1 LESTKKILVIDDEID
16 SNPSLK
22 LVLEDNGFNV
32 DVFKDP
38 LLALES
44 LKPSLYDL
52 LIIDTN
58 MRKIDGLVLYDEIE
72 KIDDKA
78 RVCFLKA
85 SQTYAYKFKL
95 MISISMPGLN

>member
-1 LESTKKILVIDDEID
+1 LKSSKKILVVDDEID

-22 LVLEDNGFNV
+22 LVFEENGFKV

-44 LKPSLYDL
+44 LRPNFYDL

-58 MRKIDGLVLYDEIE
+58 MSKINGLTLYDEIK
-72 KIDDKA
+72 KIDDRA
-78 RVCFLKA
+78 RVCFLTA
-85 SQTYAYKFKL
+85 SQTYAYGF
-95 MISISMPGLN
+95 S

>member
-1 LESTKKILVIDDEID
+1 LRLAKKILVVDDEID

-22 LVLEDNGFNV
+22 LVLEENGFKV

-38 LLALES
+38 LSALENI
-44 LKPSLYDL
+44 KTNLYDL

-58 MRKIDGLVLYDEIE
+58 MYKANGLTIYDEIK

-78 RVCFLKA
+78 RVCFLTA
-85 SQTYAYKFKL
+85 SQTYAHRY
-95 MISISMPGLN
+95 S